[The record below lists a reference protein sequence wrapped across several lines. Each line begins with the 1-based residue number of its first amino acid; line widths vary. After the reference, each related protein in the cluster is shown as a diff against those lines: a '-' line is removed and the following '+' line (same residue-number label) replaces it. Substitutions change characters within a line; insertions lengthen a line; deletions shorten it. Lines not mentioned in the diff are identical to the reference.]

1 MSTFNPQK
9 LSVNIIPPATEV
21 QPIVWR
27 KYTLTHSDTTGQL
40 FLSVGLVYDIEA
52 IDQEMRDEVIA
63 EWKRDNQG
71 FLYLAGKVRVD
82 GKDMNK
88 ARSKVRFKI
97 FRKEM
102 ATALKG
108 IFYGEQPFFAA
119 YPMLLDAPI
128 YIYFDSIYPEYN
140 QVFYF
145 GTPRFNLNQINTLPL
160 PRIR

>member
-9 LSVNIIPPATEV
+9 LSVKIFPPATEV
-21 QPIVWR
+21 QPIVGR
-27 KYTLTHSDTTGQL
+27 KYTLTHSDITGQL
-40 FLSVGLVYDIEA
+40 FLSVGLVYDVEA
-52 IDQEMRDEVIA
+52 IDQDMRDEVIA

-71 FLYLAGKVRVD
+71 FLYLAGKVHVD
-82 GKDMNK
+82 GKEK
-88 ARSKVRFKI
+88 KKSASKIRFNI

-102 ATALKG
+102 DTALKG

-145 GTPRFNLNQINTLPL
+145 GTARHYLNQMNVLHNN
-160 PRIR
+160 